1 MLDNELNQL
10 FDAVK
15 KDDCETFFNL
25 TKNTRLGSACFGRF
39 PVLSLMYLYGSDK
52 LVKNFEKKLLDVGVY
67 TVVDEPEEIYPV
79 FKEKAK
85 KCLRLYV
92 DKDAVVSPL
101 EMLLIL
107 GRGAHFWHAYPSAA
121 KNATVKNNINAICN
135 MVYGS
140 PPTKKSGRLAAP
152 VLPLKKKNKILVLA
166 AFVVAGVFALLAVF
180 GFIFGVS
187 TNGKTEKSPFIV
199 AGGESF
205 TQALNKAQERY
216 YDARGE
222 GSAAKTYLELSR
234 DVTIDSLNGFTE
246 HLFADIDGNG
256 YKITFTQPLTKSV
269 FNYIVGNVTDVTFV
283 FTLDMTVKD
292 FTGALANVVTAD
304 GSLTDCV
311 FLVGG
316 SITVQSDYEYSADYF
331 PIGLA
336 IGANGGKITGC
347 TVTTADLTVT
357 GYEHANFVLGGLVG
371 VNEGVITDCKSS
383 LSGVTVDTVDF
394 GGVVAFNQKGK
405 VEKCESELDLS
416 LTTRAGNWLINAGG
430 ICYSNLS
437 ALTECRV
444 TGELTVNSAE
454 ASGVLLGGITV
465 YNQNVIN
472 KCSNSA
478 NMTVNADGGSTAE
491 IYLGGIAAVNSKKSE
506 DNPTV
511 RIENCFADGKIE
523 VNVSGDG
530 KKKPFI
536 GGICAQSGAELKNN
550 FFNGSITA
558 EKTDTAYIGGI
569 TAGISEEIAS
579 EPTEFLSENYYTGNG
594 YTDGVAFKFDEE
606 GLITSLDRVEG
617 IEYCTEEELKAKEIY
632 RQ

>member
-25 TKNTRLGSACFGRF
+25 TKNTRLGSTCFGRF

-52 LVKNFEKKLLDVGVY
+52 LVKNFEKKLLEVGVY

-101 EMLLIL
+101 ETLLIL

-166 AFVVAGVFALLAVF
+166 AYVVAGVFALLSVF
-180 GFIFGVS
+180 GFVFGVS

-222 GSAAKTYLELSR
+222 GSAAKTYLELSQ
-234 DVTIDSLNGFTE
+234 DVTVDSLNGFTE
-246 HLFADIDGNG
+246 NLFADVDGKG
-256 YKITFTQPLTKSV
+256 HRITFSQPLTKSV
-269 FNYIVGNVTDVTFV
+269 FNYIVGSVTDVTFV

-331 PIGLA
+331 PVGLA

-347 TVTTADLTVT
+347 TVTTDDLTVT

-371 VNEGVITDCKSS
+371 VNEGEITDCKSS

-405 VEKCESELDLS
+405 VENCECNLNLS
-416 LTTRAGNWLINAGG
+416 LTTKAENWLINAGG

-437 ALTECRV
+437 ALTDCRV
-444 TGELTVNSAE
+444 TGELIVNSAQ
-454 ASGVLLGGITV
+454 ASGVLLGGIAV
-465 YNQNVIN
+465 YNQDVIN

-478 NMTVNADGGSTAE
+478 NMTVNADG
-491 IYLGGIAAVNSKKSE
+491 
-506 DNPTV
+506 
-511 RIENCFADGKIE
+511 KIQ
-523 VNVSGDG
+523 VNVSGEG
-530 KKKPFI
+530 KKKLFI
-536 GGICAQSGAELKNN
+536 GGICAQSEAELKNN

-594 YTDGVAFKFDEE
+594 YTDGVAFKFDKE

>member
-25 TKNTRLGSACFGRF
+25 TKNTRLGSTCFGRF

-222 GSAAKTYLELSR
+222 GSAAKTYLELSQ
-234 DVTIDSLNGFTE
+234 DIIIDSLNGFTE
-246 HLFADIDGNG
+246 NLFADIDGKG
-256 YKITFTQPLTKSV
+256 HRITFSQPLTKNV
-269 FNYIVGNVTDVTFV
+269 FNYIVGNVVDVTFI

-292 FTGALANVVTAD
+292 FTGALANVITAD
-304 GSLTDCV
+304 GSLKNCR
-311 FLVGG
+311 FIVGG

-331 PIGLA
+331 PVGLA
-336 IGANGGKITGC
+336 IGANGGKIIGC
-347 TVTTADLTVT
+347 TVTTSDLTVA
-357 GYEHANFVLGGLVG
+357 GYEHANFVLGGLSG
-371 VNEGVITDCKSS
+371 VNEGEITDCKSS
-383 LSGVTVDTVDF
+383 LAGVTVDTVDF
-394 GGVVAFNQKGK
+394 GGIVAFNQKGK
-405 VEKCESELDLS
+405 VEKCVSDLDLS
-416 LTTRAGNWLINAGG
+416 LTTSAGNWLINAGG

-437 ALTECRV
+437 ALTDCRV

-454 ASGVLLGGITV
+454 ATGVLLGGITV
-465 YNQNVIN
+465 YNQDVIS

-478 NMTVNADGGSTAE
+478 VTTVNAFGSSSAE
-491 IYLGGIAAVNSKKSE
+491 IYSGGIAAVNSKKSE
-506 DNPTV
+506 DYPTV
-511 RIENCFADGKIE
+511 RIENCFADGTIE

-530 KKKPFI
+530 KKKLFI
-536 GGICAQSGAELKNN
+536 GGICAQSLAELKNN
-550 FFNGSITA
+550 FFNGSIA
-558 EKTDTAYIGGI
+558 ADKTDAAYIGGI

-579 EPTEFLSENYYTGNG
+579 NPTEFLSENYYTGNG

-606 GLITSLDRVEG
+606 GIITSLDRVEG

>member
-25 TKNTRLGSACFGRF
+25 TKNTRLGSTCFGRF

-52 LVKNFEKKLLDVGVY
+52 LVKNFEKKLLEVGVY

-166 AFVVAGVFALLAVF
+166 AYVVAGVFALLSVF
-180 GFIFGVS
+180 GFVFGVS

-205 TQALNKAQERY
+205 TQALNKAHERY

-222 GSAAKTYLELSR
+222 GSAAKTYLELSQ
-234 DVTIDSLNGFTE
+234 DVTVDSLNGFTE
-246 HLFADIDGNG
+246 NLFADIDGKG
-256 YKITFTQPLTKSV
+256 HRITFSQPLTKSV
-269 FNYIVGNVTDVTFV
+269 FNYIVGSVTDVTFV
-283 FTLDMTVKD
+283 FTLDMTVNSSS
-292 FTGALANVVTAD
+292 GAFAMVLMQEASISYCNFIVK
-304 GSLTDCV
+304 GR
-311 FLVGG
+311 
-316 SITVQSDYEYSADYF
+316 ITVDDDFKYTTKEEDPANTEQSGTTAYA
-331 PIGLA
+331 IGLA
-336 IGANGGKITGC
+336 VCINFGTMTNCA
-347 TVTTADLTVT
+347 VTTDDLTVT

-371 VNEGVITDCKSS
+371 VNEGEITDCKSS

-437 ALTECRV
+437 ALTDCRV

-465 YNQNVIN
+465 YNQDVIK

-478 NMTVNADGGSTAE
+478 NMTVNADG
-491 IYLGGIAAVNSKKSE
+491 
-506 DNPTV
+506 
-511 RIENCFADGKIE
+511 KIQ
-523 VNVSGDG
+523 VNVSGEG
-530 KKKPFI
+530 KKKLFI
-536 GGICAQSGAELKNN
+536 GGICAQSEAELKNN

>member
-25 TKNTRLGSACFGRF
+25 TKNTRLGSTCFGRF

-371 VNEGVITDCKSS
+371 VNEGEITDCKSS

-550 FFNGSITA
+550 FFNGSITV

>member
-25 TKNTRLGSACFGRF
+25 TKNTRLGSTCFGRF

-269 FNYIVGNVTDVTFV
+269 FNYIVGSVTDVTFV

-331 PIGLA
+331 PVGLA

-347 TVTTADLTVT
+347 TVTTDDLTVT

-371 VNEGVITDCKSS
+371 VNEGEITDCKSS

>member
-25 TKNTRLGSACFGRF
+25 TKNTRLGSTCFGRF

-166 AFVVAGVFALLAVF
+166 AYVVAGVFALLSVF
-180 GFIFGVS
+180 GFVFGVS

-222 GSAAKTYLELSR
+222 GSVAKTYLELSQ
-234 DVTIDSLNGFTE
+234 DVTVDSLNGFTE
-246 HLFADIDGNG
+246 NLFADIDGNG
-256 YKITFTQPLTKSV
+256 HKITFTQPLTKSV

-331 PIGLA
+331 PVGLA

-347 TVTTADLTVT
+347 IVTTADLTVT

-371 VNEGVITDCKSS
+371 VNEGEITDCKSS

-437 ALTECRV
+437 ALTDCRV

-478 NMTVNADGGSTAE
+478 NMTVNADGVSTAE

-506 DNPTV
+506 DYPTV

-530 KKKPFI
+530 KKKLFI

>member
-371 VNEGVITDCKSS
+371 VNEGEITDCKSS

>member
-491 IYLGGIAAVNSKKSE
+491 IYLGGIAAVNGKKSE

>member
-25 TKNTRLGSACFGRF
+25 TKNTRLGSTCFGRF

-166 AFVVAGVFALLAVF
+166 AYVVAGVFALLSVF
-180 GFIFGVS
+180 GFVFGVS

-222 GSAAKTYLELSR
+222 GSAAKTYLELSQ
-234 DVTIDSLNGFTE
+234 DVTVDSLNGFTE
-246 HLFADIDGNG
+246 NLFADVDGKG
-256 YKITFTQPLTKSV
+256 HRITFSQPLTKSV
-269 FNYIVGNVTDVTFV
+269 FNYIVGSVTDVTFV

-331 PIGLA
+331 PVGLA
-336 IGANGGKITGC
+336 IGDNGGKITGC
-347 TVTTADLTVT
+347 TVTTDDLTET

-371 VNEGVITDCKSS
+371 VNEGEITDCKSS

-437 ALTECRV
+437 ALTDCRV
-444 TGELTVNSAE
+444 TGELTVNSAQ

-523 VNVSGDG
+523 VNVSGEG

-536 GGICAQSGAELKNN
+536 GGIGAQSGAELKNN
-550 FFNGSITA
+550 FFNGSITT

-569 TAGISEEIAS
+569 TAGISEEMVS
-579 EPTEFLSENYYTGNG
+579 EPTEFLSENDYTGNG

>member
-25 TKNTRLGSACFGRF
+25 TKNTRLGSTCFGRF

-166 AFVVAGVFALLAVF
+166 AYVVAGVFALLSVF
-180 GFIFGVS
+180 GFVFGVS

-331 PIGLA
+331 PVGLA

-347 TVTTADLTVT
+347 TVTTDDLTVT

-371 VNEGVITDCKSS
+371 VNEGEITDCKSS

-405 VEKCESELDLS
+405 VGNCECNLNLS

-437 ALTECRV
+437 ALTDCRV
-444 TGELTVNSAE
+444 TGELIVNSAQ

-523 VNVSGDG
+523 VNVSGEG

>member
-1 MLDNELNQL
+1 
-10 FDAVK
+10 
-15 KDDCETFFNL
+15 
-25 TKNTRLGSACFGRF
+25 
-39 PVLSLMYLYGSDK
+39 
-52 LVKNFEKKLLDVGVY
+52 
-67 TVVDEPEEIYPV
+67 
-79 FKEKAK
+79 
-85 KCLRLYV
+85 
-92 DKDAVVSPL
+92 
-101 EMLLIL
+101 
-107 GRGAHFWHAYPSAA
+107 
-121 KNATVKNNINAICN
+121 
-135 MVYGS
+135 
-140 PPTKKSGRLAAP
+140 
-152 VLPLKKKNKILVLA
+152 
-166 AFVVAGVFALLAVF
+166 VFALLAVF

-222 GSAAKTYLELSR
+222 GSAAKTYLELSQ
-234 DVTIDSLNGFTE
+234 DVTVDSLNGFTE
-246 HLFADIDGNG
+246 NLFADIDGKG
-256 YKITFTQPLTKSV
+256 HRITFSQPLTKSV
-269 FNYIVGNVTDVTFV
+269 FNYIVGSVTDVTFV

-371 VNEGVITDCKSS
+371 VNEGEITDCKSS

-444 TGELTVNSAE
+444 TGELIVNSAQ

>member
-25 TKNTRLGSACFGRF
+25 TKNTRLGSTCFGRF

-85 KCLRLYV
+85 KSLRLYV

-234 DVTIDSLNGFTE
+234 DVTVDSLSGFTE
-246 HLFADIDGNG
+246 NLFADIDGKG
-256 YKITFTQPLTKSV
+256 HRITFSQPLTKSV
-269 FNYIVGNVTDVTFV
+269 FNYVVGSVTDVTFV

-331 PIGLA
+331 PVGLA

-347 TVTTADLTVT
+347 TVTTDDLTVT

-371 VNEGVITDCKSS
+371 VNEGEITDCKSS

-506 DNPTV
+506 DYPTV

-530 KKKPFI
+530 KKKLFI

>member
-1 MLDNELNQL
+1 M
-10 FDAVK
+10 
-15 KDDCETFFNL
+15 
-25 TKNTRLGSACFGRF
+25 
-39 PVLSLMYLYGSDK
+39 
-52 LVKNFEKKLLDVGVY
+52 
-67 TVVDEPEEIYPV
+67 
-79 FKEKAK
+79 
-85 KCLRLYV
+85 RLYV

-107 GRGAHFWHAYPSAA
+107 SRGAHFWHAYPSAA

-536 GGICAQSGAELKNN
+536 GGICAQSGAELKKQL
-550 FFNGSITA
+550 FLTA
-558 EKTDTAYIGGI
+558 VSRQKKPIPR
-569 TAGISEEIAS
+569 ISAV
-579 EPTEFLSENYYTGNG
+579 LLR
-594 YTDGVAFKFDEE
+594 A
-606 GLITSLDRVEG
+606 
-617 IEYCTEEELKAKEIY
+617 
-632 RQ
+632 

>member
-25 TKNTRLGSACFGRF
+25 TKNTRLGSTCFGRF

-371 VNEGVITDCKSS
+371 VNEGEITDCKSS

-506 DNPTV
+506 DYPTV

>member
-25 TKNTRLGSACFGRF
+25 TKNTRLGSTCFGRF
-39 PVLSLMYLYGSDK
+39 PVLSLMYLYGSDN
-52 LVKNFEKKLLDVGVY
+52 LVKHFEKKLLEVGVY
-67 TVVDEPEEIYPV
+67 TVVDEPEEIYSV
-79 FKEKAK
+79 FREKAK

-107 GRGAHFWHAYPSAA
+107 SRGAHFWYAYPLAA
-121 KNATVKNNINAICN
+121 KSAIVKNNINAICN
-135 MVYGS
+135 IVYGS
-140 PPTKKSGRLAAP
+140 PPLKKSGRLAAP

-222 GSAAKTYLELSR
+222 GNAAKTYLELSQ
-234 DVTIDSLNGFTE
+234 DIIIDSLNGFTE
-246 HLFADIDGNG
+246 NLFADIYGNG
-256 YKITFTQPLTKSV
+256 HKITFSQPLTKNV
-269 FNYIVGNVTDVTFV
+269 FNYIVGNVVDVTFI

-292 FTGALANVVTAD
+292 FTGALANVITAD

>member
-25 TKNTRLGSACFGRF
+25 TKNTRLGSTCFGRF

-52 LVKNFEKKLLDVGVY
+52 LVKNFEKKLLEVGVY

-166 AFVVAGVFALLAVF
+166 AYVVAGVFALLAVF

-347 TVTTADLTVT
+347 TVTTDDLTVT

-371 VNEGVITDCKSS
+371 VNEGEITDCKSS

-444 TGELTVNSAE
+444 TGELIVNSAQ
-454 ASGVLLGGITV
+454 ASGVLIDGITV
-465 YNQNVIN
+465 YNQNVIK

>member
-25 TKNTRLGSACFGRF
+25 TKNTRLGSTCFGRF

-52 LVKNFEKKLLDVGVY
+52 LVKNFEKKLLEVGVY

-347 TVTTADLTVT
+347 TVTTDDLTVT

-371 VNEGVITDCKSS
+371 VNEGEITDCKSS

-444 TGELTVNSAE
+444 TGELIVNSAQ

-465 YNQNVIN
+465 YNQNVIK

-506 DNPTV
+506 DYPTV

-558 EKTDTAYIGGI
+558 EKTDTVYIGGI

>member
-25 TKNTRLGSACFGRF
+25 TKNTRLGSTCFGRF

-371 VNEGVITDCKSS
+371 VNEGEITDCKSS

-444 TGELTVNSAE
+444 TGELIVNSAQ

-465 YNQNVIN
+465 YNQNVIK

-511 RIENCFADGKIE
+511 RIENCFADGKIQ

-594 YTDGVAFKFDEE
+594 YTDGVAFKFDEK